1 MLVELVTELFQP
13 IIMAKIINE
22 GVMEQDVNT
31 VLFWGSIMLSFSFI
45 ALIAGIFNTIYASH
59 ASQSFALDLRKG
71 LFAKVQSLSYSQFSL
86 FSAGSLMTRLTN
98 DIQQLQNTLFMSLRI
113 MVRAPLL
120 IIGGLVMAFF
130 VHFQLALLLAVVVP
144 FLFCI
149 LVILFTK
156 GSKSFQKVQQKLDWV
171 NTVMGENLAGM
182 KLVRAYVKK
191 DHETERFEQASKELS
206 KKTASVLQFME
217 VTLPALLLIMNITIV
232 GILWFGS
239 QQMDLGTANVGEVV
253 AVVNYATR
261 ITAALS
267 IFSFIITAFSRAK
280 ASASRVE
287 EILHIPI
294 GMVDYKTT
302 ASVKNL
308 QGSVTFENVSFS
320 YNENETKIL
329 KNISFRL
336 QAGQTMAIL
345 GATGSGKTSLLNL
358 IPRLFDVEEGTV
370 YIDDIDVRQYKQEE
384 LRQKIGIVPQ
394 NPLLFTG
401 TIKEN
406 ILWGNQQATDEE
418 IIKACADAQI
428 FDTIQ
433 KLPNQLQTLIGQKG
447 VNLSGGQRQRLAIA
461 RALVR
466 KPKIL
471 LFDDSTSALDLQTE
485 HKLLEALKMYDTTTI
500 MVTQKV
506 STATKADYILLLDSG
521 EKIAEGKHTYLKENS
536 PLYQAILQSQ
546 AKEGSQAYA
555 LEGTN

>member
-1 MLVELVTELFQP
+1 MLVELVVELFQP

-45 ALIAGIFNTIYASH
+45 VLIAGVFNTIYASH

-86 FSAGSLMTRLTN
+86 FSAGSLITRLTN

-144 FLFCI
+144 FLFFI

-308 QGSVTFENVSFS
+308 KGSVTFENVSFS

-433 KLPNQLQTLIGQKG
+433 KFPNQLQTLIGQKG

-506 STATKADYILLLDSG
+506 STATRADYILLLDGG
-521 EKIAEGKHTYLKENS
+521 EKIAEGTHTYLKENS